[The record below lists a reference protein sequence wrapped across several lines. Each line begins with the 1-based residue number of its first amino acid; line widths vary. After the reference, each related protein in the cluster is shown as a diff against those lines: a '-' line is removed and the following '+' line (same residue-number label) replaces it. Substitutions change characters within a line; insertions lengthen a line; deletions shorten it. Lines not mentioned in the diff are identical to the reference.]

1 MPTRK
6 KVVVDGITFDPAAP
20 TTVPVER
27 LFSWVI
33 WQFPRQRAGGF
44 NGAVHPPDS
53 SQSWYPAVINPDG
66 NQVHIF
72 GHVREQFTTPE
83 AAARHLDK
91 VA

>member
-1 MPTRK
+1 MATRK
-6 KVVVDGITFDPAAP
+6 KIVLDGITFDPAAP
-20 TTVPVER
+20 TTVPVMASVVEKTS
-27 LFSWVI
+27 L
-33 WQFPRQRAGGF
+33 

-53 SQSWYPAVINPDG
+53 SQVWYPAIIDTEG

-83 AAARHLDK
+83 TAAKHLDK